1 VTGVTAAAC
10 AELATLTPMLRPALR
25 RDTIGGGRYGRL
37 ETSLSLVNTDVL
49 SVMITLRA
57 EIPAAT
63 MTASRYVGEPW
74 QARTLQACLIALPRL
89 AARMTVLNLAD
100 RVKQLDLL
108 TASWVRQTKRA
119 LGLRTPDLALGDAT
133 GTPTTCPECLL
144 GDPPYGHLYMA
155 GSEGFIRPGPT
166 VEWVTS
172 GRVYCR
178 RCGADW
184 QQPEWGLLEQMIR
197 PQHAQGPTS
206 LPQTAPDVAC

>member
-10 AELATLTPMLRPALR
+10 AELATLTPMLPPALR

-49 SVMITLRA
+49 SVMILLRA

-63 MTASRYVGEPW
+63 MTASRYVGEQWIPR
-74 QARTLQACLIALPRL
+74 ALPACLIALPRL
-89 AARMTVLNLAD
+89 AARMQALNLVT
-100 RVKQLDLL
+100 RVTQLDTL
-108 TASWVRQTKRA
+108 TRGWVRQTKAA
-119 LGLRTPDLALGDAT
+119 LGLRTPDLALGAV
-133 GTPTTCPECLL
+133 CPECQYN
-144 GDPPYGHLYMA
+144 DPPHGQLYMA

-178 RCGADW
+178 QCGAYW
-184 QQPEWGLLEQMIR
+184 VRGEWELLIR
-197 PQHAQGPTS
+197 VLATSGQHAQDQRP
-206 LPQTAPDVAC
+206 LPHQQAAGL